1 LICTTFKCLL
11 ALKVATRCKKY
22 GIAVEPNFPFAP
34 IGCFSRSLQSLNQ
47 SNMNNDSNSEVH
59 PAACKK
65 VILVEDN
72 KAEADLTRII
82 YMEQS
87 IPCEIIH
94 CKNGEEFLTLL
105 TSINQ
110 NDISYVLLDLNMPR
124 VSGYDVLTILSESEE
139 WKNLIVIVF
148 SSSSNSNDIS
158 KCYEL
163 GAKAYVA
170 KPLDLAELDR
180 TILSIHH
187 FWGNSNVRPQHLN

>member
-1 LICTTFKCLL
+1 MIN
-11 ALKVATRCKKY
+11 
-22 GIAVEPNFPFAP
+22 E
-34 IGCFSRSLQSLNQ
+34 
-47 SNMNNDSNSEVH
+47 SNIILY
-59 PAACKK
+59 PTAFKK
-65 VILVEDN
+65 VVLVEDN

-110 NDISYVLLDLNMPR
+110 NEISYVLLDLNMPR
-124 VSGYDVLTILSESEE
+124 VSGYNVLTELSQRKE
-139 WKNLIVIVF
+139 WKNLTVIVF

-170 KPLDLAELDR
+170 KPLELAELDR
-180 TILSIHH
+180 TILSIHQ
-187 FWGNSNVRPQHLN
+187 FWGNANVKPLHHI